1 MFQIATEYGKF
12 SALKGIAGAK
22 KKGTD
27 GDGWGF
33 ELDTGS
39 DGLGVSGTD
48 HRPRASIFGFS

>member
-1 MFQIATEYGKF
+1 MATEYGKF

>member
-12 SALKGIAGAK
+12 SALKGIAETK
-22 KKGTD
+22 KKRSN
-27 GDGWGF
+27 GDGWRF
-33 ELDTGS
+33 EFDTGT